1 MSMILDAMKRSKE
14 ADVQGEVPSV
24 DTEHFVA
31 SGQTSGWTMPVTGI
45 ATVCM
50 ALILIGGGFY
60 AASLLKNGRIS
71 TSAPLVAPGPVS
83 ASSPLPADSGTKTPE
98 NAFGEVIQQP
108 SKAKGQ
114 VLLRP
119 VVINIP
125 EQPTEPSKQNE
136 AQLAK
141 LYATMN
147 QPSGAATERRSISG
161 DTIGISTGEDVAASS
176 VSIPAIESNQSNTV
190 EERSVDF
197 AEILAKAQSELGV
210 SPLVDSTDPLL
221 ETLSQ
226 QIKDDIPSLIYS
238 AHDFRPSGRSSV
250 VLNGESAGERQK
262 VGAFTVIEIL
272 PDSVI
277 LRWRETQFRVR
288 ARNSWINM

>member
-14 ADVQGEVPSV
+14 VDVQGDVPSV
-24 DTEHFVA
+24 DIEHFVT
-31 SGQTSGWTMPVTGI
+31 SHQTRGLTMPAAGI
-45 ATVCM
+45 IAVCV
-50 ALILIGGGFY
+50 ALILIGGSFY
-60 AASLLKNGRIS
+60 AASLFKRASGAA
-71 TSAPLVAPGPVS
+71 SAPLVAPAPVS
-83 ASSPLPADSGTKTPE
+83 VPGGSGTKTPE

-108 SKAKGQ
+108 PKVKRD
-114 VLLRP
+114 VVLRP
-119 VVINIP
+119 VVIDIP
-125 EQPTEPSKQNE
+125 EQPTKAPKQNE

-147 QPSGAATERRSISG
+147 QASDAAAEERSIG
-161 DTIGISTGEDVAASS
+161 DGSIDISAGRDVAASS
-176 VSIPAIESNQSNTV
+176 VSIQAIEANQSSTV
-190 EERSVDF
+190 EEPPVDF

-210 SPLVDSTDPLL
+210 SPLVKSTEPLL

-250 VLNGESAGERQK
+250 VLNGEAAGERQK
-262 VGAFTVIEIL
+262 VGAFTVVEIL

>member
-1 MSMILDAMKRSKE
+1 MSMILDAIKRSKE
-14 ADVQGEVPSV
+14 VDARGDVPSV

-31 SGQTSGWTMPVTGI
+31 SRQTRSWTISLTGI
-45 ATVCM
+45 TLGCL
-50 ALILIGGGFY
+50 ALLLISGIFY
-60 AASLLKNGRIS
+60 TTSLFKSPNGAASV
-71 TSAPLVAPGPVS
+71 PLDAPGSVS
-83 ASSPLPADSGTKTPE
+83 AATSLPRGSDTKTLKTLPRE
-98 NAFGEVIQQP
+98 GAQQP
-108 SKAKGQ
+108 PKAKGD
-114 VLLRP
+114 VTLRP

-125 EQPTEPSKQNE
+125 EQRPETTKQDE

-141 LYATMN
+141 LYAAM
-147 QPSGAATERRSISG
+147 TEDAIDDNS
-161 DTIGISTGEDVAASS
+161 DEDVAASS
-176 VSIPAIESNQSNTV
+176 VFIQAIEANQSSTV
-190 EERSVDF
+190 EELPVDF
-197 AEILAKAQSELGV
+197 AEILAKVQSELGV
-210 SPLVDSTDPLL
+210 SPLVESTEPLL

-250 VLNGESAGERQK
+250 ILNGESAGERQK
-262 VGAFTVIEIL
+262 VGAFTVVEIL

>member
-1 MSMILDAMKRSKE
+1 L
-14 ADVQGEVPSV
+14 
-24 DTEHFVA
+24 
-31 SGQTSGWTMPVTGI
+31 PV
-45 ATVCM
+45 
-50 ALILIGGGFY
+50 
-60 AASLLKNGRIS
+60 
-71 TSAPLVAPGPVS
+71 
-83 ASSPLPADSGTKTPE
+83 DSGTKTSE

-114 VLLRP
+114 VALRP

-147 QPSGAATERRSISG
+147 QASGAATEGRSISG
-161 DTIGISTGEDVAASS
+161 DTIGISAGADVAASS
-176 VSIPAIESNQSNTV
+176 VSIPAIESNTV

-226 QIKDDIPSLIYS
+226 QIKDNIPSLIYS

-250 VLNGESAGERQK
+250 VLNGELAGERQK
-262 VGAFTVIEIL
+262 VGAFTVVEIL

>member
-1 MSMILDAMKRSKE
+1 MSMILDAIKRSKE
-14 ADVQGEVPSV
+14 VDARGDVPSV

-31 SGQTSGWTMPVTGI
+31 SRQTRSWTISLTGI
-45 ATVCM
+45 TLGCL
-50 ALILIGGGFY
+50 ALLLIGGVFY
-60 AASLLKNGRIS
+60 ATSLFNSPSGAA
-71 TSAPLVAPGPVS
+71 SAPLDVPGSVS
-83 ASSPLPADSGTKTPE
+83 AATSLPRGSDSKPLETVSREGT
-98 NAFGEVIQQP
+98 QQP
-108 SKAKGQ
+108 PKAKRD
-114 VLLRP
+114 VTLRP

-125 EQPTEPSKQNE
+125 EQPAAAPKQDE

-141 LYATMN
+141 LYAAMN
-147 QPSGAATERRSISG
+147 EASNAAAQGRSMTEDAMG
-161 DTIGISTGEDVAASS
+161 DNSDEDVAASS
-176 VSIPAIESNQSNTV
+176 VFIQAIEAKQSSTV
-190 EERSVDF
+190 EELPVDF

-210 SPLVDSTDPLL
+210 SPLVESTEPLL

-262 VGAFTVIEIL
+262 VGAFTVVEIL

>member
-1 MSMILDAMKRSKE
+1 MSMILDAIKRSKE
-14 ADVQGEVPSV
+14 VDTRGDVPLV

-31 SGQTSGWTMPVTGI
+31 SHQTRSWTTSLTGI
-45 ATVCM
+45 TLGCL
-50 ALILIGGGFY
+50 ALLLIGGIFY
-60 AASLLKNGRIS
+60 VTSLFKSPNGAA
-71 TSAPLVAPGPVS
+71 SAPLDVQGSVS
-83 ASSPLPADSGTKTPE
+83 ATNSLPRGSDTKTLE
-98 NAFGEVIQQP
+98 TVSREGAQQP
-108 SKAKGQ
+108 PEAKRE
-114 VLLRP
+114 VALRP
-119 VVINIP
+119 VMINIP
-125 EQPTEPSKQNE
+125 EQPAAAPKQDE

-141 LYATMN
+141 LYAAM
-147 QPSGAATERRSISG
+147 TEDAIG
-161 DTIGISTGEDVAASS
+161 DNLDEDVSASS
-176 VSIPAIESNQSNTV
+176 VLIPGIEANQSTTV
-190 EERSVDF
+190 EEPSVDF
-197 AEILAKAQSELGV
+197 AEILANAQSELGV
-210 SPLVDSTDPLL
+210 SPLVESTEPLL

-262 VGAFTVIEIL
+262 VGAFTVVEIL

>member
-1 MSMILDAMKRSKE
+1 MSMILDAIKRSKE
-14 ADVQGEVPSV
+14 VDVQGDVPSV

-31 SGQTSGWTMPVTGI
+31 SRQSRGWTISGTGI
-45 ATVCM
+45 VGACA
-50 ALILIGGGFY
+50 ALILIAGVLY
-60 AASLLKNGRIS
+60 ATSLLKDVSGAAS
-71 TSAPLVAPGPVS
+71 VPLVTPEPLSVASPV
-83 ASSPLPADSGTKTPE
+83 PTDRDTKTPE
-98 NAFGEVIQQP
+98 NAPFEAVQQAP
-108 SKAKGQ
+108 KAKRN
-114 VLLRP
+114 VALRP

-125 EQPTEPSKQNE
+125 EQPAEIPKQDEARLATLYASMNE
-136 AQLAK
+136 A
-141 LYATMN
+141 
-147 QPSGAATERRSISG
+147 SEAAIQGRSITE
-161 DTIGISTGEDVAASS
+161 DAIRTNAGEDVAASS
-176 VSIPAIESNQSNTV
+176 GVIKAVEANESNTV
-190 EERSVDF
+190 EQLPVDF

-210 SPLVDSTDPLL
+210 SPLVESTEPLL

-262 VGAFTVIEIL
+262 VGAFTVVEIL

>member
-1 MSMILDAMKRSKE
+1 MSMILDAIKRSKE
-14 ADVQGEVPSV
+14 VDARGDVPSV

-31 SGQTSGWTMPVTGI
+31 SRQTRSWTISLTGI
-45 ATVCM
+45 TLGCL
-50 ALILIGGGFY
+50 ALLLIGGIFY
-60 AASLLKNGRIS
+60 TTSLFKSPNGAA
-71 TSAPLVAPGPVS
+71 SAPLDAPGSVS
-83 ASSPLPADSGTKTPE
+83 AANLLPQGSDTKPLETVSREGT
-98 NAFGEVIQQP
+98 QQP
-108 SKAKGQ
+108 PKAKRD
-114 VLLRP
+114 VSLRP

-125 EQPTEPSKQNE
+125 EQLPETTQQDE

-141 LYATMN
+141 LYAAMN
-147 QPSGAATERRSISG
+147 EASNAAAQGRSMTEDAMG
-161 DTIGISTGEDVAASS
+161 DNSDEDVAASS
-176 VSIPAIESNQSNTV
+176 VFIQAIEANQSSTV
-190 EERSVDF
+190 EELPVDF

-210 SPLVDSTDPLL
+210 SPLVESTEPLL

-238 AHDFRPSGRSSV
+238 AHDFRPSGRSRV
-250 VLNGESAGERQK
+250 ILNGESAGERQK
-262 VGAFTVIEIL
+262 VGAFTVVEIL

>member
-14 ADVQGEVPSV
+14 VDVQGDVPSV
-24 DTEHFVA
+24 DIEHFV
-31 SGQTSGWTMPVTGI
+31 TSHKTRGWTMPAAGI
-45 ATVCM
+45 IAVCV

-60 AASLLKNGRIS
+60 AASLLKHASGAA
-71 TSAPLVAPGPVS
+71 SAPLVAPEPVS
-83 ASSPLPADSGTKTPE
+83 ASSPLPGGGGTKTPE

-108 SKAKGQ
+108 PKAKGE
-114 VLLRP
+114 VKLRP
-119 VVINIP
+119 VVIDIP
-125 EQPTEPSKQNE
+125 EQPTKAPKQNK

-147 QPSGAATERRSISG
+147 QASDAAAEERSIG
-161 DTIGISTGEDVAASS
+161 DGSIDIIAGGDVAASS
-176 VSIPAIESNQSNTV
+176 VSIHAIEAKQSSTV
-190 EERSVDF
+190 EEPPVDF

-210 SPLVDSTDPLL
+210 SPLVKSTEPLL

-250 VLNGESAGERQK
+250 VLNGEAAGERQK
-262 VGAFTVIEIL
+262 VGAFTVVEIL

>member
-1 MSMILDAMKRSKE
+1 MSMILDAIKRSKE
-14 ADVQGEVPSV
+14 VDVQSDVPSV

-31 SGQTSGWTMPVTGI
+31 SRQTRRWTTSFTGI
-45 ATVCM
+45 TLVCL
-50 ALILIGGGFY
+50 ALLLIGGIFY
-60 AASLLKNGRIS
+60 TTSLFKAPDGAPSASLDL
-71 TSAPLVAPGPVS
+71 PGPVS
-83 ASSPLPADSGTKTPE
+83 ASSPLSRGSATKTPE
-98 NAFGEVIQQP
+98 SAFGEVIQQP
-108 SKAKGQ
+108 PKAKGD
-114 VLLRP
+114 VALRP

-125 EQPTEPSKQNE
+125 EQPTKAPKQNE

-147 QPSGAATERRSISG
+147 QASDAAAEERSIG
-161 DTIGISTGEDVAASS
+161 DGVIDISAGEDVAASS
-176 VSIPAIESNQSNTV
+176 VSIQAIEANQSTTV
-190 EERSVDF
+190 EEPPLDF

-210 SPLVDSTDPLL
+210 SPLVESSEPLL

-238 AHDFRPSGRSSV
+238 AHDFRSSGRSSV

-262 VGAFTVIEIL
+262 VGAFTVVEIL

>member
-1 MSMILDAMKRSKE
+1 MSMILDAIKRSKE
-14 ADVQGEVPSV
+14 VDVQGDVPSV

-31 SGQTSGWTMPVTGI
+31 SRQTKDWTMPATGM
-45 ATVCM
+45 AAVCV
-50 ALILIGGGFY
+50 ALILIGGGIY
-60 AASLLKNGRIS
+60 AASLFKRASGAA
-71 TSAPLVAPGPVS
+71 SAPLVAPAPVS
-83 ASSPLPADSGTKTPE
+83 ASSPLPAGSRTKTLE
-98 NAFGEVIQQP
+98 NAFGEVIQQRP
-108 SKAKGQ
+108 KSKGDVA
-114 VLLRP
+114 LRP

-125 EQPTEPSKQNE
+125 EQPTKAPKQNE

-147 QPSGAATERRSISG
+147 QVSDAAAKERSIG
-161 DTIGISTGEDVAASS
+161 DGAIDISTGEDVAASS
-176 VSIPAIESNQSNTV
+176 VPIQAIEANQSSTV
-190 EERSVDF
+190 EEPPVDF

-210 SPLVDSTDPLL
+210 SPLVESTEPLL

-226 QIKDDIPSLIYS
+226 QIKDDIPSIIYS

-262 VGAFTVIEIL
+262 VGAFTVVEIL

>member
-1 MSMILDAMKRSKE
+1 MSMILDAIKRSKE
-14 ADVQGEVPSV
+14 VDVQGDVPSV

-31 SGQTSGWTMPVTGI
+31 SRQTKGWTLSITGM
-45 ATVCM
+45 AAVCV
-50 ALILIGGGFY
+50 ALILMGGGFY
-60 AASLLKNGRIS
+60 AASLFKRASGA
-71 TSAPLVAPGPVS
+71 TSAPLVASAPVS
-83 ASSPLPADSGTKTPE
+83 ASSLSPAGSGIKKPE

-108 SKAKGQ
+108 PKPKGD
-114 VLLRP
+114 VALRP

-125 EQPTEPSKQNE
+125 EQPIKPPKQNE
-136 AQLAK
+136 AQLAR

-147 QPSGAATERRSISG
+147 QASDAAAKERSIGGGVIDMSA
-161 DTIGISTGEDVAASS
+161 GEDVAASS
-176 VSIPAIESNQSNTV
+176 VPIQAIETNQSSTV
-190 EERSVDF
+190 EEPPVDF
-197 AEILAKAQSELGV
+197 AEILAKAQNELGV
-210 SPLVDSTDPLL
+210 SPLVESTEPLL

-262 VGAFTVIEIL
+262 VGAFTVVEIL

-288 ARNSWINM
+288 SRNSWINM

>member
-1 MSMILDAMKRSKE
+1 MSMILDAIKRSKE
-14 ADVQGEVPSV
+14 VDTRGDVPSV

-31 SGQTSGWTMPVTGI
+31 SHQTRSWTTSLTGI
-45 ATVCM
+45 TLGCL
-50 ALILIGGGFY
+50 ALLLIGGIFY
-60 AASLLKNGRIS
+60 VKSLFTSPNGAA
-71 TSAPLVAPGPVS
+71 SAPLDVPGSVS
-83 ASSPLPADSGTKTPE
+83 AANSLPRGSETKTLE
-98 NAFGEVIQQP
+98 TVSREGAQQP
-108 SKAKGQ
+108 PKAKRE
-114 VLLRP
+114 VALRP

-125 EQPTEPSKQNE
+125 EQPAAALKQDE

-141 LYATMN
+141 LYAAM
-147 QPSGAATERRSISG
+147 TEDAIG
-161 DTIGISTGEDVAASS
+161 DNLDEDVSVSS
-176 VSIPAIESNQSNTV
+176 VLIPAIEANQSTTV
-190 EERSVDF
+190 EEPSVDF
-197 AEILAKAQSELGV
+197 AEILANAQSELGV
-210 SPLVDSTDPLL
+210 SPLVESTEPLL

-250 VLNGESAGERQK
+250 VLNGQSAGERQK
-262 VGAFTVIEIL
+262 VGAFTVVEIL

>member
-1 MSMILDAMKRSKE
+1 
-14 ADVQGEVPSV
+14 
-24 DTEHFVA
+24 
-31 SGQTSGWTMPVTGI
+31 MPVTGI

-60 AASLLKNGRIS
+60 AASLSKNGRIS

-147 QPSGAATERRSISG
+147 QPSGAATEGRSISG
-161 DTIGISTGEDVAASS
+161 DTIGISAGEDVAASS
-176 VSIPAIESNQSNTV
+176 VSIPAIESNAV

-226 QIKDDIPSLIYS
+226 QIKDNIPSLIYS

-262 VGAFTVIEIL
+262 VGAFTVVEIL

>member
-1 MSMILDAMKRSKE
+1 MSMILDAIKRSKE
-14 ADVQGEVPSV
+14 VDTRGDVPSV

-31 SGQTSGWTMPVTGI
+31 SHQTRSWTTSLTGI
-45 ATVCM
+45 TLGCL
-50 ALILIGGGFY
+50 ALLLIGGIFY
-60 AASLLKNGRIS
+60 ATSLFKSPNGAA
-71 TSAPLVAPGPVS
+71 SAPLDVPGSVS
-83 ASSPLPADSGTKTPE
+83 AANSLPRGSETKTLE
-98 NAFGEVIQQP
+98 TVSREGAQQP
-108 SKAKGQ
+108 PKAKRE
-114 VLLRP
+114 VALRP

-125 EQPTEPSKQNE
+125 EQPAAAPEQDD

-141 LYATMN
+141 LYAAM
-147 QPSGAATERRSISG
+147 TEDAIG
-161 DTIGISTGEDVAASS
+161 DNLDEDVSVSS
-176 VSIPAIESNQSNTV
+176 VLIPAIEANQSTTV
-190 EERSVDF
+190 EEPSVDF

-210 SPLVDSTDPLL
+210 SPLVESTEPLL

-250 VLNGESAGERQK
+250 VLNGQSAGERQK
-262 VGAFTVIEIL
+262 VGAFTVVEIL

>member
-1 MSMILDAMKRSKE
+1 MSMILDAIKRSKE
-14 ADVQGEVPSV
+14 VDTRGDVPSV

-31 SGQTSGWTMPVTGI
+31 SHQTRSWTTSLTGI
-45 ATVCM
+45 TLGCL
-50 ALILIGGGFY
+50 ALLLIGGIFY
-60 AASLLKNGRIS
+60 VTSLFKSPNGAA
-71 TSAPLVAPGPVS
+71 SAPLDVPGSVS
-83 ASSPLPADSGTKTPE
+83 ATNSLPRGSDTKTLKTVSRE
-98 NAFGEVIQQP
+98 GAQQP
-108 SKAKGQ
+108 PEAERE
-114 VLLRP
+114 VALRP
-119 VVINIP
+119 VMINIP
-125 EQPTEPSKQNE
+125 EQPAAAPKQDE

-141 LYATMN
+141 LYAAM
-147 QPSGAATERRSISG
+147 TEDAIG
-161 DTIGISTGEDVAASS
+161 DNLDEDVSVSS
-176 VSIPAIESNQSNTV
+176 VLIPAIEANQSTTV
-190 EERSVDF
+190 EEPSVDF
-197 AEILAKAQSELGV
+197 AEILANAQSELGV
-210 SPLVDSTDPLL
+210 SPLVESTEPLL

-262 VGAFTVIEIL
+262 VGAFTVVEIL

>member
-1 MSMILDAMKRSKE
+1 MSMILDAIKRSKE
-14 ADVQGEVPSV
+14 VDVQGDVPSV
-24 DTEHFVA
+24 DTEHFVG
-31 SGQTSGWTMPVTGI
+31 SRHTRGWRIPVTGM
-45 ATVCM
+45 AAVCV

-60 AASLLKNGRIS
+60 AASLFSRASGAA
-71 TSAPLVAPGPVS
+71 SAPLVAPAPVPVS
-83 ASSPLPADSGTKTPE
+83 SLLPAGSGTSTPE
-98 NAFGEVIQQP
+98 SAFGEVIQQP
-108 SKAKGQ
+108 PKAKGD
-114 VLLRP
+114 VALRP

-125 EQPTEPSKQNE
+125 EQPIKAPKQNE

-147 QPSGAATERRSISG
+147 EASDAAGKERSIG
-161 DTIGISTGEDVAASS
+161 DGVIDISAGEDVAASS
-176 VSIPAIESNQSNTV
+176 ASIQAIEANQSRTV
-190 EERSVDF
+190 EEPPLDF

-210 SPLVDSTDPLL
+210 SPLVESTEPLL

-238 AHDFRPSGRSSV
+238 AHDFRSTGRSRV

-262 VGAFTVIEIL
+262 VGVFTVVEIL

>member
-1 MSMILDAMKRSKE
+1 MSMILDAIKRSKE
-14 ADVQGEVPSV
+14 VDTRGDVPSV

-31 SGQTSGWTMPVTGI
+31 SHQTRSWTTSLIGI
-45 ATVCM
+45 TLGCL
-50 ALILIGGGFY
+50 ALLLIGGIFY
-60 AASLLKNGRIS
+60 VTSLFKSPNGAA
-71 TSAPLVAPGPVS
+71 SAPLDVPGSV
-83 ASSPLPADSGTKTPE
+83 SGTNSLPRGSDTKTLKTVSRE
-98 NAFGEVIQQP
+98 GAQQP
-108 SKAKGQ
+108 PEAERE
-114 VLLRP
+114 VALRP
-119 VVINIP
+119 VMINIP
-125 EQPTEPSKQNE
+125 EQPAAAPKQDE

-141 LYATMN
+141 LYAAM
-147 QPSGAATERRSISG
+147 TEDAIG
-161 DTIGISTGEDVAASS
+161 DNLDEDVSASS
-176 VSIPAIESNQSNTV
+176 VLIPAIEANQSTTV
-190 EERSVDF
+190 EEPSVDF
-197 AEILAKAQSELGV
+197 AEILANAQSELGV
-210 SPLVDSTDPLL
+210 SPLVESTEPLL

-262 VGAFTVIEIL
+262 VGAFTVVEIL

>member
-60 AASLLKNGRIS
+60 AASLFKSPNGAA
-71 TSAPLVAPGPVS
+71 SAPLDAPGSVS
-83 ASSPLPADSGTKTPE
+83 AATSLPRSSDTKTLE
-98 NAFGEVIQQP
+98 ALSREGSQQP
-108 SKAKGQ
+108 PKAKRD
-114 VLLRP
+114 VTLRP

-125 EQPTEPSKQNE
+125 EQLPETTKQDE

-141 LYATMN
+141 LYAAM
-147 QPSGAATERRSISG
+147 TEDAIG
-161 DTIGISTGEDVAASS
+161 DNSDEDVAASS

-250 VLNGESAGERQK
+250 VLNGESAGERQR
-262 VGAFTVIEIL
+262 VGAFTVVEIL

>member
-1 MSMILDAMKRSKE
+1 
-14 ADVQGEVPSV
+14 
-24 DTEHFVA
+24 
-31 SGQTSGWTMPVTGI
+31 
-45 ATVCM
+45 
-50 ALILIGGGFY
+50 
-60 AASLLKNGRIS
+60 
-71 TSAPLVAPGPVS
+71 
-83 ASSPLPADSGTKTPE
+83 
-98 NAFGEVIQQP
+98 VIQQP

-125 EQPTEPSKQNE
+125 EQPTEPSNQNE

-147 QPSGAATERRSISG
+147 QASGAATEGRSISG
-161 DTIGISTGEDVAASS
+161 DTIGISASEDVAASS
-176 VSIPAIESNQSNTV
+176 VSIPAIESNTV

-250 VLNGESAGERQK
+250 VLNGQSAGERQK
-262 VGAFTVIEIL
+262 VGAFTVVEIL

>member
-1 MSMILDAMKRSKE
+1 MSMILDAIKRSKE
-14 ADVQGEVPSV
+14 VDTRGDVPSV

-31 SGQTSGWTMPVTGI
+31 SHQTRSWTTSLTGI
-45 ATVCM
+45 TLGCL
-50 ALILIGGGFY
+50 ALLLIGGIFY
-60 AASLLKNGRIS
+60 VTSLFKSPNGAA
-71 TSAPLVAPGPVS
+71 SAPLDVPGSVS
-83 ASSPLPADSGTKTPE
+83 ATNSLPRGSDTKTLKTVSRE
-98 NAFGEVIQQP
+98 GAQQP
-108 SKAKGQ
+108 PEAERE
-114 VLLRP
+114 VALRP
-119 VVINIP
+119 VMINIP
-125 EQPTEPSKQNE
+125 EQPAAAPKQDE

-141 LYATMN
+141 LYAAM
-147 QPSGAATERRSISG
+147 TEDAIG
-161 DTIGISTGEDVAASS
+161 DNLDEDVSASS
-176 VSIPAIESNQSNTV
+176 VLIPAIEANQSTTV
-190 EERSVDF
+190 EEPSVDF
-197 AEILAKAQSELGV
+197 AEILANAQSELGV
-210 SPLVDSTDPLL
+210 SPLVESTEPLL

-262 VGAFTVIEIL
+262 VGAFTVVEIL

>member
-1 MSMILDAMKRSKE
+1 MSMILDAIKRSKE
-14 ADVQGEVPSV
+14 VDTRGDVPSV

-31 SGQTSGWTMPVTGI
+31 SHQTRSWTTSLTGI
-45 ATVCM
+45 TLGCL
-50 ALILIGGGFY
+50 ALLLIGGVFY
-60 AASLLKNGRIS
+60 ATSLFKSPSGA
-71 TSAPLVAPGPVS
+71 TSAPLDVPGSVS
-83 ASSPLPADSGTKTPE
+83 AANLLPQGSDTKPLETVSREGA
-98 NAFGEVIQQP
+98 QQP
-108 SKAKGQ
+108 PKVKREVA
-114 VLLRP
+114 LRP

-125 EQPTEPSKQNE
+125 EQPAAAPKQDD

-141 LYATMN
+141 LYEAMN
-147 QPSGAATERRSISG
+147 EASDAATQGRSMTDDAIG
-161 DTIGISTGEDVAASS
+161 DNLDEDVAASS
-176 VSIPAIESNQSNTV
+176 VLIPAIETNQSSTV
-190 EERSVDF
+190 EEPSVDF

-210 SPLVDSTDPLL
+210 SPLVASTEPLL

-262 VGAFTVIEIL
+262 VGAFTVVEIL

>member
-31 SGQTSGWTMPVTGI
+31 SRQTRSWTISLTGI
-45 ATVCM
+45 TLGCL
-50 ALILIGGGFY
+50 ALLLISGIFY
-60 AASLLKNGRIS
+60 TTSLFKSPNGAA
-71 TSAPLVAPGPVS
+71 SAPLDAPGSVS
-83 ASSPLPADSGTKTPE
+83 AATSLPRGSDTKTLE
-98 NAFGEVIQQP
+98 TLSREGSQQP
-108 SKAKGQ
+108 PKAKRD
-114 VLLRP
+114 VTLRP

-125 EQPTEPSKQNE
+125 EQLPETTKQDE

-141 LYATMN
+141 LYAAM
-147 QPSGAATERRSISG
+147 TEDAIG
-161 DTIGISTGEDVAASS
+161 DNSDEDVAASS
-176 VSIPAIESNQSNTV
+176 VFIQAIETNQSSTA
-190 EERSVDF
+190 EELPVDF

-250 VLNGESAGERQK
+250 VLNGESAGERQR
-262 VGAFTVIEIL
+262 VGAFTVVEIL

>member
-1 MSMILDAMKRSKE
+1 MSMILDAIKRSKE
-14 ADVQGEVPSV
+14 VDVQGDVPSV
-24 DTEHFVA
+24 DTEQIVA
-31 SGQTSGWTMPVTGI
+31 SRQTRGWTIPGTGI
-45 ATVCM
+45 VGACA
-50 ALILIGGGFY
+50 ALILIGGVLY
-60 AASLLKNGRIS
+60 ATSLLKNVSGAAS
-71 TSAPLVAPGPVS
+71 VPLVTPESLSVASPV
-83 ASSPLPADSGTKTPE
+83 PTDRDTKTPE
-98 NAFGEVIQQP
+98 NAPFEAVQQP
-108 SKAKGQ
+108 PEGKRNVA
-114 VLLRP
+114 LRP

-125 EQPTEPSKQNE
+125 EQPAEIPKQDEARLATLYASMNE
-136 AQLAK
+136 A
-141 LYATMN
+141 
-147 QPSGAATERRSISG
+147 SEAAIQGRSITE
-161 DTIGISTGEDVAASS
+161 DAIRTNAGEDVAASS
-176 VSIPAIESNQSNTV
+176 GVIKAVEANESNTV
-190 EERSVDF
+190 EQLPVDF

-210 SPLVDSTDPLL
+210 SPLVESTEPLL

-262 VGAFTVIEIL
+262 VGAFTVVEIL

>member
-60 AASLLKNGRIS
+60 AASLFKSPNGAA
-71 TSAPLVAPGPVS
+71 SAPLDAPGSVS
-83 ASSPLPADSGTKTPE
+83 AATSLPRGSDTKTLE
-98 NAFGEVIQQP
+98 TLSREGSQQP
-108 SKAKGQ
+108 PKAKRD
-114 VLLRP
+114 VTLRP

-125 EQPTEPSKQNE
+125 EQLPETTKQDE

-141 LYATMN
+141 LYAAM
-147 QPSGAATERRSISG
+147 TEDAIG
-161 DTIGISTGEDVAASS
+161 DNSDEDVAASS
-176 VSIPAIESNQSNTV
+176 VFIQAIEANQSSTV
-190 EERSVDF
+190 KELPVDF

-210 SPLVDSTDPLL
+210 SPLAESTEPLL

-226 QIKDDIPSLIYS
+226 QLKDDIPSLIYS

-250 VLNGESAGERQK
+250 ILNGESAGERQK
-262 VGAFTVIEIL
+262 VGAFTVVEIL